1 MVLTPQ
7 REKFAQGI
15 ADGLSQA
22 DAYRAAY
29 PKSANWKAETVHQ
42 AASRMMTDS
51 KVLARISALRAE
63 LAEKQLWKREDSVRT
78 LRGVVDHPDRAS
90 DIVAAVKEL
99 NAMHGYNEP
108 TRIDH
113 TNSDGSLRP
122 SVIEIIDLTSDE
134 EGADSD
140 TA

>member
-1 MVLTPQ
+1 MSLSPQ

-29 PKSANWKAETVHQ
+29 PKSLNWKADTVYQ
-42 AASRMMTDS
+42 SASRLMTDN
-51 KVLARISALRAE
+51 KVSARISALHAE
-63 LAEKQLWKREDSVRT
+63 LAEKQLWKREDSVRA
-78 LRGVVDHPDRAS
+78 LRRVVENPDKTS

-113 TNSDGSLRP
+113 TSSDGSMRP
-122 SVIEIIDLTSDE
+122 TVIEIIDLTSDDD
-134 EGADSD
+134 GTDSD